1 MPDLTVTLTVAL
13 GLVAL
18 GLVSVWLVLVVRAR
32 LAASDA
38 AAVAEGWTVRRLPW
52 GGRVYRDPRL
62 DQLPAMRAVSAADGR
77 SVHSGRE
84 AG

>member
-13 GLVAL
+13 AL
-18 GLVSVWLVLVVRAR
+18 AVVWVVRAVRAR
-32 LAASDA
+32 LAATDV
-38 AAVAEGWTVRRLPW
+38 AAVAEGWTVTKLPW

-62 DQLPAMRAVSAADGR
+62 DQLASLRADAAAET
-77 SVHSGRE
+77 SVHSGRG

>member
-1 MPDLTVTLTVAL
+1 MPDLTATVILAAAL
-13 GLVAL
+13 ALV
-18 GLVSVWLVLVVRAR
+18 GVWVVRAVRAR
-32 LAASDA
+32 LAAADV

-62 DQLPAMRAVSAADGR
+62 DQLAGMRTAADER
-77 SVHSGRE
+77 TVHSGRE